1 MKNERTLRILL
12 VDDEEIVHQTITPY
26 LRDLGNAV
34 DEAYEGAGGLARLE
48 KDDYDLVLLDVQMP
62 GMDGLALLGKLQ
74 ELRPDLSVVIIS
86 GHGSMEMAVQALRL
100 GAADFLTKPIKLLEL
115 DAVLEKASRLRQLR
129 KGQRRL
135 RDTIRGIQV
144 AEDIRER
151 NRRMVG
157 ESQATAKVRDQIR
170 LAVEAKCD
178 TILLLGETGTGKE
191 VVAREI
197 HFLAGSDDSPF
208 IAVSCPAIP
217 ETLVESE
224 LFGHMKGSFTG
235 AIADKAGDFELADG
249 GTLFLDEIGD
259 LSAGA
264 QAKLLRVLETRTLR
278 RVGGVEEIKVNLRL
292 VAATNVSLEERVKA
306 GKFRDDLFYRLNL
319 FTIQILPLQE
329 RREDILP
336 LAEHFLNTYAGR
348 RGLMVPIL
356 TPQARELLL
365 HYDYPGN
372 VRELRNLIERAAIL
386 CWNVGR
392 IEPEHLGLPA
402 ADAAAPATKAPA
414 NPDAERA
421 RILKALEDSKWNR
434 REAAQ
439 ILKMPYSTLRY
450 KMKTLNIA

>member
-26 LRDLGNAV
+26 LRDLGNQV
-34 DEAYEGAGGLARLE
+34 DEAYEGAGALQLLE
-48 KDDYDLVLLDVQMP
+48 KNDYDLALFDVQMP
-62 GMDGLALLGKLQ
+62 GIDGLALIGKIQ
-74 ELRPDLSVVIIS
+74 ELRPELSAVIIS
-86 GHGSMEMAVQALRL
+86 GHGNMEMAIQALRL

-115 DAVLEKASRLRQLR
+115 DAVVEKALRIRSLRQ
-129 KGQRRL
+129 GQRRL
-135 RDTIRGIQV
+135 RDTIRGIQT
-144 AEDIRER
+144 AEDLRER

-157 ESQATAKVRDQIR
+157 ESPATEEVRKQIR

-191 VVAREI
+191 VVARDI
-197 HFLAGSDDSPF
+197 HFQAGPDDSPF

-217 ETLVESE
+217 ETLIESE

-235 AIADKAGDFELADG
+235 AVADKAGDFELADD

-264 QAKLLRVLETRTLR
+264 QSKLLRVLETRTLR
-278 RVGGVEEIKVNLRL
+278 RVGGSQEIKVNLRL
-292 VAATNVSLEERVKA
+292 IAATNVSLEERVKA
-306 GKFRDDLFYRLNL
+306 GKFREDLFYRLNL
-319 FTIQILPLQE
+319 FTIQLRPLRE
-329 RREDILP
+329 RREDIIP
-336 LAEHFLNTYAGR
+336 LAEHFLNTYAVR
-348 RGLMVPIL
+348 KGLDVPVL
-356 TPQARELLL
+356 TPKAQELLL
-365 HYDYPGN
+365 NYDYPGN

-386 CWNVGR
+386 CWSVGR

-402 ADAAAPATKAPA
+402 AGAAAPLTGGPA
-414 NPDAERA
+414 DQDAERT

-439 ILKMPYSTLRY
+439 LLGMPYSTLRY
-450 KMKTLNIA
+450 KIKTLNIT